1 MTLLTSVRFE
11 SIKNGNSPNLT
22 VTWINDH
29 NMLYKLLSTVPL
41 SNSEVSLFL
50 SLYFSVLKF
59 GKLSLSLSLSQSVSL
74 SLYFAVL
81 IYGGHRSEHRYWSVC
96 TCTHFI
102 KSRRHPPR
110 ALLLKQWFLLSQE
123 LQLGIVSSQGLVQNV
138 ILFTFFFLILALSI
152 SLSLFFFFLG
162 FWVA

>member
-1 MTLLTSVRFE
+1 
-11 SIKNGNSPNLT
+11 
-22 VTWINDH
+22 
-29 NMLYKLLSTVPL
+29 MLYKLLSTVPL

-59 GKLSLSLSLSQSVSL
+59 GKLSLSLSVCVSVSL
-74 SLYFAVL
+74 FRCAHLWWTQ
-81 IYGGHRSEHRYWSVC
+81 IRTWPEHRYWSVC